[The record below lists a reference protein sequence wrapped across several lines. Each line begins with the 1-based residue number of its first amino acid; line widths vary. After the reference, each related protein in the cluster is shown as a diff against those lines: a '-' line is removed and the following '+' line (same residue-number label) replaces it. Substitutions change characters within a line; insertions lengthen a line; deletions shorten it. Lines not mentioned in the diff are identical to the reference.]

1 MQSAEG
7 YIKRSLLAL
16 CAMIMLGGSLSAQS
30 FRIGTKA
37 PDLSGLD
44 WLTEHPA
51 EIKRTTLVEFFH
63 SNNKNSAE
71 RLDWLRGLAV
81 ENAEQLNV
89 VIIIRDDDHEA
100 LRMLAE
106 NREYYYVVQTDAR
119 FLRSIG
125 VRYVPYTYITKDEL
139 KHTPD
144 FFDFNVKLNYNFVLN
159 EHLKIQ
165 LNGGVQNMFNAF
177 QKDLDKG
184 TYRDSGYFYGP
195 TQPRTY
201 FIGIKLF
208 N

>member
-51 EIKRTTLVEFFH
+51 EIKRTTLVEFIH

-71 RLDWLRGLAV
+71 RIDWLRGLAV

-89 VIIIRDDDHEA
+89 VIIIREDDHEA

-125 VRYVPYTYITKDEL
+125 VRYVPYTYITNPKRRTLWCGNPLFLEEQIL
-139 KHTPD
+139 KSLIGNDNDRPLRKAT
-144 FFDFNVKLNYNFVLN
+144 
-159 EHLKIQ
+159 
-165 LNGGVQNMFNAF
+165 
-177 QKDLDKG
+177 
-184 TYRDSGYFYGP
+184 SS
-195 TQPRTY
+195 RTRR
-201 FIGIKLF
+201 
-208 N
+208 